1 MAAMASG
8 RREHLENANALLA
21 QLAHREGQTMYWTL
35 EANTSPFHGWGSAG
49 RVETTAL
56 AVEALALYNA
66 GRRDPETDDRIGRGL
81 QFLLTH
87 KDRYAVWYST
97 QATQNVVEAMIVAM
111 PPAAETARAPEASL
125 IVNGRMVRKIQFPN
139 PNEATGPIAVSI
151 ENYIEKGNNKIE
163 IVRSESAAAMN
174 ASLITSYYL
183 PWADSQATNE
193 ENFRSGPTRALRLK
207 AGFDH
212 NSGKPGDR
220 IHCSVE
226 VERIG
231 FQGYGMMLAEIGLP
245 PGAEVDRASLEES
258 GSYEVQPDRI
268 VFYLWP
274 QAGGTKLGFD
284 FRLRYRMEAMT
295 APSRVYD
302 YYNPEESATVA
313 PVRFTVR

>member
-1 MAAMASG
+1 
-8 RREHLENANALLA
+8 
-21 QLAHREGQTMYWTL
+21 
-35 EANTSPFHGWGSAG
+35 
-49 RVETTAL
+49 
-56 AVEALALYNA
+56 
-66 GRRDPETDDRIGRGL
+66 
-81 QFLLTH
+81 
-87 KDRYAVWYST
+87 
-97 QATQNVVEAMIVAM
+97 
-111 PPAAETARAPEASL
+111 
-125 IVNGRMVRKIQFPN
+125 
-139 PNEATGPIAVSI
+139 
-151 ENYIEKGNNKIE
+151 
-163 IVRSESAAAMN
+163 MN